1 MVSIGHIIIWFPE
14 FPNEVYYA
22 TRVGNMIIWFFCENL
37 SCDFSMESN
46 GNKLMFEMFF
56 SFRFLIACN

>member
-22 TRVGNMIIWFFCENL
+22 VRVGSRIIWFLWGNL

-46 GNKLMFEMFF
+46 GIDF
-56 SFRFLIACN
+56 

>member
-22 TRVGNMIIWFFCENL
+22 TRVGNMIIWFLCENL

-46 GNKLMFEMFF
+46 G
-56 SFRFLIACN
+56 IDV